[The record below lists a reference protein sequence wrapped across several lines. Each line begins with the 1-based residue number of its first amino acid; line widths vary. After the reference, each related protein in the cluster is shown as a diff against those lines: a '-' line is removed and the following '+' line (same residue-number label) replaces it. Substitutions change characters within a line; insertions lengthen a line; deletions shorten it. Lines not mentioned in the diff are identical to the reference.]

1 MINLL
6 KNKMVNLK
14 PFKKQII
21 IMLVDILLLSFSL
34 FLSFSIRLNEV
45 FYFEDIK
52 YFLIYAVTLTSI
64 PIFIRYGLY
73 KEVTRYIGTNFLW
86 VIFKAVSVYSLVW
99 GLAIVILGLDLLP
112 RSVIIMQW
120 TFALLFISA
129 SRFVAK
135 NFLNPYSNKIDNKN
149 IKVQNVLIYGAG
161 KAGMQLAGLI
171 QYNHEFNL
179 IGFIDDNKKL
189 TGQKINGV
197 NVYPLELIKK
207 NKIKF
212 SLKQIFVAIP
222 SLSNKRKEI
231 LINKINELD
240 VIIKTVPS
248 LNEIA
253 NNSYKIDDLKEIRLE
268 DLLGRKQINPKKNL
282 IQKNIVNQN
291 ILVTGSGGSIG
302 SEICKEIINYKPN
315 SLILFESNEYS
326 LFQIEQFLKMNNNS
340 DKHINI
346 KAVLGDIRNTDY
358 FYNICKENNINTIFH
373 TAAYKHVP
381 LVEQNIIE
389 GISNNILGTY
399 SCVKAAI
406 KANISNFVLISSDKA
421 VRPTNIMGASKRFS
435 EMIIQSISKDSIANL
450 EKEHVDIKTK
460 FVAVRFGNVLG
471 SSGSVVP
478 IFKDQIKKGGPI
490 TLTHKDIIRYFMS
503 TKEAAQLV
511 IQSGALGNGG
521 EIFLLDMGKPVKIY
535 DLAKQMILLSGL
547 QIKDL
552 NNPDGDIE
560 IIITGMRPG
569 EKLYEELLID
579 GHAMKTDHPR
589 IYCANE
595 KTLPLNIIQKALEEL
610 KVAIM
615 KNNINQVEKIIEE
628 SVPELSRIKN

>member
-21 IMLVDILLLSFSL
+21 IMFVDILLLSFSL

-52 YFLIYAVTLTSI
+52 YFLIYVVTLTSI

-135 NFLNPYSNKIDNKN
+135 NFLNPYSNKTYNKN

-189 TGQKINGV
+189 IGQKINGI

-231 LINKINELD
+231 LINKINELN

-253 NNSYKIDDLKEIRLE
+253 NNSYKIDDLKEIRIE
-268 DLLGRKQINPKKNL
+268 DLLGRKQINPNKNL

-435 EMIIQSISKDSIANL
+435 EMIIQSISKDSITNV

-579 GHAMKTDHPR
+579 GHAMKTEHPR

>member
-21 IMLVDILLLSFSL
+21 IMFVDILLLSFSL

-52 YFLIYAVTLTSI
+52 YFLIYVVTLTSI

-135 NFLNPYSNKIDNKN
+135 NFLNPYSNKTYNKN

-189 TGQKINGV
+189 IGQKINGI
-197 NVYPLELIKK
+197 NVYQLELIKK

-231 LINKINELD
+231 LINKINELN

-253 NNSYKIDDLKEIRLE
+253 NNSYKIDDLKEIRIE
-268 DLLGRKQINPKKNL
+268 DLLGRKQINPNKNL

-435 EMIIQSISKDSIANL
+435 EMIIQSISKDSITNV

-579 GHAMKTDHPR
+579 GHAMKTEHPR